1 MDRVVATV
9 SKRAIVAGSVVASFL
24 LFVGCSKPSDESP
37 KTPAASATPAA
48 TAVSPAEQKKKEFI
62 KVARKMGPGDL
73 AMAAKAIEL
82 IDGGIGWSAADDL
95 MREAGSE
102 TRVAYREWR
111 KAAVRGD

>member
-1 MDRVVATV
+1 
-9 SKRAIVAGSVVASFL
+9 
-24 LFVGCSKPSDESP
+24 
-37 KTPAASATPAA
+37 
-48 TAVSPAEQKKKEFI
+48 
-62 KVARKMGPGDL
+62 MGPGDL